1 MDAILKRIFAGLREL
16 FPDLEDVDL
25 TPQMPLIEVPDWDSM
40 AAVNL
45 QSFLEQQ
52 FQVRV
57 PQDLLSEETT
67 LAEIAGFVLNP
78 ATMQQTA

>member
-1 MDAILKRIFAGLREL
+1 MNAILQRIFVGLREL

-25 TPQMPLIEVPDWDSM
+25 TPEMPLIDVPDWDSM

-45 QSFLEQQ
+45 QSFLDQQ

-57 PQDLLSEETT
+57 PMDLLSEETT
-67 LAEIAGFVLNP
+67 LAEVAGFLHDP
-78 ATMQQTA
+78 ATMQQSA